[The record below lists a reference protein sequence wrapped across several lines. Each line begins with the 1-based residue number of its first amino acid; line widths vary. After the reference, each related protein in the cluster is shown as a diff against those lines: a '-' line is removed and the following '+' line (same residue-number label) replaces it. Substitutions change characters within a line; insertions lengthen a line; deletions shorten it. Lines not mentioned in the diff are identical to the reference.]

1 MRAARLFLGV
11 SASVAVIASV
21 ASGCGSSSSNPPV
34 DSGTGE
40 DVTMEAAPMEAA
52 VEAAAE
58 AAAPEAAV
66 DAACVP
72 DASLSSIVIPDAGI
86 ADSGINVAACLGCIQ
101 TETNCAPIVTAC
113 STSCVCVSAVEGFAN
128 CLEQPGASAAGC
140 LLSNLATA
148 SIPGVTMGEEEA
160 CGITCASTCGVNLGG
175 GDSGSMQ
182 DSATTSDGPT
192 E

>member
-11 SASVAVIASV
+11 SASFAVIASV
-21 ASGCGSSSSNPPV
+21 ASGCGSSTSNPPA

-52 VEAAAE
+52 VEAAVE

-66 DAACVP
+66 EAGCVP
-72 DASLSSIVIPDAGI
+72 DASLSSIPIPDAGL
-86 ADSGINVAACLGCIQ
+86 DSGINVTACLGCIQ
-101 TETNCAPIVTAC
+101 TNMLCSPIVTAC
-113 STSCVCVSAVEGFAN
+113 NTSCSCVSAIEAFAN
-128 CLEQPGASAAGC
+128 CLEQPGASAQTC
-140 LLSNLATA
+140 LLSDLATA
-148 SIPGVTMGEEEA
+148 SIPGVSTTQEEA
-160 CGITCASTCGVNLGG
+160 CGFACAVTCGVNLGG

-182 DSATTSDGPT
+182 DSATTGDGPT

>member
-11 SASVAVIASV
+11 SASFAVIASV
-21 ASGCGSSSSNPPV
+21 ASGCGSSSSSPPPV
-34 DSGTGE
+34 DSGAAE
-40 DVTMEAAPMEAA
+40 DVTMEAAPAEAAAEAA
-52 VEAAAE
+52 VE

-72 DASLSSIVIPDAGI
+72 DANLSSIPIPDAGI
-86 ADSGINVAACLGCIQ
+86 DSGINVTACIGCIQ
-101 TETNCAPIVTAC
+101 TNSLCTPIVTAC
-113 STSCVCVSAVEGFAN
+113 NTSCACISAIEAFAN
-128 CLEQPGASAAGC
+128 CLEQPGASAETC

-148 SIPGVTMGEEEA
+148 SIPGVTTSEEEA
-160 CGITCASTCGVNLGG
+160 CGIACAATCGVSLGG

-182 DSATTSDGPT
+182 DSATTGDGPT